1 MNLLNCLRT
10 AASLFAL
17 SSLFSGVS
25 AGKTST
31 PYSGNPDEE
40 TVTEKVFFDIT
51 IDGKPAG
58 RFVFGLFGETVPKT
72 VQNFLSLA
80 IGDRMN
86 PVGKRLTYKGSKFH
100 RVIKDFMIQGGDFTS
115 GDGRGGE
122 SIYGARFADENFKIR
137 HTRRG
142 LLSMANAGPNTNGS
156 QFFLTSVATPWLDRR
171 HVVFGMLLEG
181 DELLKRIENLSTNR
195 NDAPSV
201 DVVIANCGQL
211 DKDGKEVTFDE
222 SAAAAAV
229 AAAEPAEAEGEAQD
243 EKLEL

>member
-10 AASLFAL
+10 AASLFAF
-17 SSLFSGVS
+17 SALFSVVS
-25 AGKTST
+25 AGKTAT

-40 TVTEKVFFDIT
+40 TITEKVFFDIS

-58 RFVFGLFGETVPKT
+58 RFVFGLFGATVPKT

-86 PVGKRLTYKGSKFH
+86 PVGKRLTYKGSRFH
-100 RVIKDFMIQGGDFTS
+100 RVIKNFMIQGGDFTS
-115 GDGRGGE
+115 GNGTGGE
-122 SIYGARFADENFKIR
+122 SIYGARFADENFKVR

-156 QFFLTSVATPWLDRR
+156 QFFLTSVATPWLDNR
-171 HVVFGMLLEG
+171 HVVFGVLLEG
-181 DELLKRIENLSTNR
+181 DKLLARIENLKTNSR
-195 NDAPSV
+195 DAPTV
-201 DVVIANCGQL
+201 EVVIANCGQL
-211 DKDGKEVTFDE
+211 TADGKEVTFDALSE
-222 SAAAAAV
+222 N
-229 AAAEPAEAEGEAQD
+229 AERVDQEAEQDGEQ